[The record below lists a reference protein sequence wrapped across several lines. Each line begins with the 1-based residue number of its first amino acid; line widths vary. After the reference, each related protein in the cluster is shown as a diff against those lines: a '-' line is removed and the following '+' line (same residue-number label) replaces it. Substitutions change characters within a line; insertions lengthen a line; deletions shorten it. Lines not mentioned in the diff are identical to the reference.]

1 MRPLVLL
8 ASGSALFASVS
19 TAVLTQD
26 PPLRTLSKVDF
37 EYDEPFSCIS
47 GLRELSDGRI
57 VVADQREK
65 TVQIINLR
73 TGATVKV
80 GREGQGPGEWA
91 APAGIFPGIGDTT
104 LLWDQG
110 NRRFLPIFPDG
121 TTGKAFSPDISGGN
135 TGFISITPPRGVDR
149 QGRIYLPGSDFAPSP
164 GGGPPV
170 GADSTAILRFDPR
183 TPKLDTLGFLKN
195 PKPDVQTNT
204 SGNRSMVMIMAP
216 NPLIPQA
223 TWTVTPDGRIVIA
236 QPEPYHLEYVSPA
249 KVKTVGPAIRYT
261 KLAVTQ
267 GDKEAPFV
275 PNNCQ
280 QTISI
285 GGPPGA
291 GGGGRGAAPTTTF
304 GGGRGARPAPRD
316 DWPESKPPFLGG
328 GRLSNSVVSA
338 PNGDVWVLRTRA
350 ANDAIPTYD
359 IFDARGQVTG
369 RMALPKG
376 ARLVAFGNGTVYLTR
391 MDDDDLLYIQRYRLD
406 QAR

>member
-8 ASGSALFASVS
+8 ASGSALFASLS
-19 TAVLTQD
+19 TSVLTQD
-26 PPLRTLSKVDF
+26 PPLRTFSKVDF
-37 EYDEPFSCIS
+37 EYAEPFSCIS

-65 TVQIINLR
+65 TVQIIDLR
-73 TGATVKV
+73 TGATVRV

-91 APAGIFPGIGDTT
+91 APAGIFPSVGDTT

-110 NRRFLPIFPDG
+110 NRRFLPIYPDG
-121 TTGKAFSPDISGGN
+121 TTGKAFSTDISGGGM
-135 TGFISITPPRGVDR
+135 TIITPPRGVDR
-149 QGRIYLPGSDFAPSP
+149 QGRIYLPGSDFAPAP

-183 TPKLDTLGFLKN
+183 TTKFDTLGFLKN
-195 PKPDVQTNT
+195 PKPDIQTNS

-216 NPLIPQA
+216 NPLLPQA
-223 TWTVTPDGRIVIA
+223 TWTVTPDGRVAIA
-236 QPEPYHLEYVSPA
+236 QPEPYHLEYLTPA
-249 KVKTVGPAIRYT
+249 KVKTVGPTIRYT
-261 KLAVTQ
+261 KLPVTQ
-267 GDKEAPFV
+267 ADKNAPFV

-280 QTISI
+280 TTISI
-285 GGPPGA
+285 GAPA
-291 GGGGRGAAPTTTF
+291 GGGRGAATTTF
-304 GGGRGARPAPRD
+304 GGGARGSGRGPAPRD
-316 DWPESKPPFLGG
+316 DWPEFKAPFIGG
-328 GRLSNSVVSA
+328 GRIGNSVVSA
-338 PNGDVWVLRTRA
+338 PNGDIWVLRTRP

-376 ARLVAFGNGTVYLTR
+376 ARLVAFGTGTVYLTR